1 MAQVACFCGCCFSF
15 DGGAGACPKC
25 GEVASLRGGAGPEIT
40 VRDWPEQ
47 PAGAAQ
53 EASRNGQPR
62 LGWPD
67 LAGILPGLAADVLAR
82 GR

>member
-15 DGGAGACPKC
+15 GGAVGTCPKC
-25 GEVASLRGGAGPEIT
+25 GEVASLRGGAGPEIS

-47 PAGAAQ
+47 PLLAAD
-53 EASRNGQPR
+53 EVSRSQPR
-62 LGWPD
+62 RRAWPE
-67 LAGILPGLAADVLAR
+67 LAETVPGLAFDVVAR